1 MINISFFVV
10 LIVFAGLFFLLL
22 FLSDY
27 KRRLSR
33 VEFIKLSKKLN
44 LNCDAPDGFL
54 AKFPEL
60 NGTYKNFPVRIFM
73 FTENVGSGKSRVVR
87 VHTGIEI
94 KINNPIGYK
103 LDLYEEGF
111 FSKLYKVFGMQDIV
125 IGNEKFD
132 KEYIIKS
139 NNEQITREILT
150 KSICDELLYM
160 ADHKFAFGFEI
171 KDNKIYYDEPSSLT
185 SERKAIW
192 LERILNML
200 IELAVEVEK
209 RAGLKL

>member
-1 MINISFFVV
+1 MINVSFFVV
-10 LIVFAGLFFLLL
+10 LIVFIALFFLLL

-33 VEFIKLSKKLN
+33 VEFIKLAKKLN

-60 NGTYKNFPVRIFM
+60 TGMYRNFPIRVFM
-73 FTENVGSGKSRVVR
+73 FTEKVGEGKSRVIR
-87 VHTGIEI
+87 IHTGIEI
-94 KINNPIGYK
+94 KINNPLGYK
-103 LDLYEEGF
+103 LDIYEEGF

-125 IGNEKFD
+125 IGNDKFD

-139 NNEQITREILT
+139 NNEEITTEVLT
-150 KSICDELLYM
+150 KPICDELLYM

-171 KDNKIYYDEPSSLT
+171 KDNIIYYDEPSSLT
-185 SERKAIW
+185 SERRALW
-192 LERILNML
+192 FERILNVL
-200 IELAVEVEK
+200 IDLAIEVEK
-209 RAGLKL
+209 RTSLKI